1 MKKIISILT
10 ILLSFVSYSQVNVI
24 KKYDEFDKTAEIE
37 IKNINIYDV
46 KNDYL
51 LIDLSKFCFYY
62 DLNNNVTCSN
72 YSLNIK
78 NKKKEVSFI
87 EPEVSYIYF
96 LFEDTTTL
104 KVVYNGPFILEAFDL
119 NFSISEKE
127 LKEIL
132 SKKIT
137 KIRVFTDK
145 KNDYEIKSEKALKLK
160 EAIQEFLNAK

>member
-72 YSLNIK
+72 YSLTIK

-87 EPEVSYIYF
+87 EPEVSYIF
-96 LFEDTTTL
+96 L
-104 KVVYNGPFILEAFDL
+104 I
-119 NFSISEKE
+119 
-127 LKEIL
+127 
-132 SKKIT
+132 
-137 KIRVFTDK
+137 
-145 KNDYEIKSEKALKLK
+145 
-160 EAIQEFLNAK
+160 

>member
-10 ILLSFVSYSQVNVI
+10 IFLSFVSYSQVNVI

-72 YSLNIK
+72 YSLTIK

-87 EPEVSYIYF
+87 EPELSYIYF

-119 NFSISEKE
+119 NFSITDGTYSSSLISNFKMSK
-127 LKEIL
+127 LPALDL
-132 SKKIT
+132 SDDT
-137 KIRVFTDK
+137 
-145 KNDYEIKSEKALKLK
+145 
-160 EAIQEFLNAK
+160 